1 MGIYV
6 YRVTA
11 KTKTMADGTKA
22 NIAVYAYKLHGYM
35 SETEQNTLHRVT
47 GGYVADRYV
56 RDSKNYTGRVCLTE
70 DGDVAVNCH
79 LGTFT
84 DSWFDRQLEKVA

>member
-22 NIAVYAYKLHGYM
+22 NVAVYAYKLGRYL
-35 SETEQNTLHRVT
+35 SEAEQNTLHRVA

-56 RDSKNYTGRVCLTE
+56 RTSKNYTGRVCLTE
-70 DGDVAVNCH
+70 DGNVAVDCR

-84 DSWFDRQLEKVA
+84 DGWFDAQLERAA